1 MMSQQPVDGR
11 QTITLSRG
19 AGWHGIKDGIEGNY
33 ISTGDDLVLAD
44 TGGSRDPR
52 RDDTPTRPLV
62 GD

>member
-33 ISTGDDLVLAD
+33 STGDDLVLAD
-44 TGGSRDPR
+44 SPEGLATLASMHSDTAIGGC
-52 RDDTPTRPLV
+52 
-62 GD
+62 